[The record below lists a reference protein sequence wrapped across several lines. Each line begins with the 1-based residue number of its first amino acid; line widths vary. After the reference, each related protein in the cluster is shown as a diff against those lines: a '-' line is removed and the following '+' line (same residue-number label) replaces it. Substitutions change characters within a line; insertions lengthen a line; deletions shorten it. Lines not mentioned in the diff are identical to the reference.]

1 MINHDQLFLM
11 NNFGSFMY
19 CKHDILFI
27 VAQIEKIVNTDLF
40 DWIMRIFSNKTTIAV
55 LCTLLLGSTR
65 SN

>member
-1 MINHDQLFLM
+1 
-11 NNFGSFMY
+11 MY